1 MNESLS
7 LRQQKYIIMNL
18 DPVRMLAPRL
28 QSMEESATIRMAQKA
43 RDLASKGVNV
53 ISLTLGEPDFDTPE
67 FIKKAA
73 YDALQR
79 GETKYTP
86 VPGTLNPVS
95 YTHLTLPT
103 SDLV

>member
-67 FIKKAA
+67 FIKK
-73 YDALQR
+73 Q
-79 GETKYTP
+79 
-86 VPGTLNPVS
+86 
-95 YTHLTLPT
+95 LTMRFKEERQNIHRFQEH
-103 SDLV
+103 